1 MTEVPIPQRRIDGS
15 ARPVPEL
22 TVKAA
27 ADVAALRRL
36 DVAGPS
42 ERSELPAQEADLE
55 GIVAQAWAALF
66 DAENPGPDDDFFLAG
81 GDSLAATRLASALGL
96 NTGREVTVEDIFVG
110 QTVKGIAARVRSAA
124 VGSALPTGSA
134 AMLSPGQRRIWF
146 VEQFIPGVPV
156 HNVAMAEQ
164 ITGALDLAAL
174 SSAFEQVTIRQAALR
189 WRLRPSGGLPAV
201 MVPDPMPV
209 AIPVDDLSNLDGPA
223 REPALSAL
231 LNDEVHTPIDLTGG
245 PLWRV
250 RLVRLDNEEHV
261 LVITLHHIIYDGWS
275 QASLYRE
282 LGQEYRRALGG
293 GEDFALPA
301 VTFADYVAWTLD
313 RAHRNG
319 QADAE
324 WWVQH
329 LVGAPTVLDLPRD
342 RPRPSVLSFTGDTRA
357 TSVGAELA
365 GDVAQLAM
373 SEGATI
379 GAVLLAAFSVL
390 LQRLTG
396 QHDQVVGIPMA
407 DRGHAAFES
416 LIGFFLRIL
425 PLRLTVDDHAAFVE
439 HVHRCSEELAAARAH
454 ADAPLE
460 HIVDRVGGQ
469 RDLARNPL
477 FQVMFNVY
485 NFAEARLELGAATV
499 RPRQAGVPGS
509 LVDLTLYVIFRDDDI
524 RLEAAYNC
532 DLFDGARIDAMLAS
546 YTHLLRDLVSNRA
559 RPVAAACA
567 RPSAARL
574 PDWTARLTSDV
585 AASPGLLEQI
595 RAVARRVPDSVA
607 VEEPGRV
614 LSYRRLLQ
622 VADAAAGA
630 LRAVDVRSGDVVAV
644 LAERTAVLPAVLLGV
659 LSTGARWAV
668 FDCELSGQELR
679 TRLAAVEPRA
689 VIRFSGNDAV
699 RPVIG
704 DTVPV
709 IDAVGII
716 ETGAQHHSADDA
728 MATDRGYLSFTSG
741 TTGEPKA
748 IDTDEAPLVHFLN
761 WYRATFGLASDA
773 RFALLGGLAHDPVL
787 RDMFTPLTCG
797 GRLSVPDAGLFRD
810 PSRLLTW
817 LTGQRI
823 TVVHVTPQLVRM
835 MAAAADSAPALE
847 TLRLVAVGGDQL
859 TEGDAAV
866 LQMIAPHA
874 RLLNFYGTTETPQ
887 AQAYQ
892 EIFRGAER
900 TLDRDTLSAM
910 RSMPVPVG
918 EGIDG
923 AQLLVMSICGQPA
936 AVGELGEV
944 VVRSRY
950 LSNGYIGQPPDDRRF
965 AELPGAGEG
974 RVYRTGDLG
983 RYSPAG
989 AVTLAGRSD
998 DQVKISGYRVE
1009 LGAVEGALCTHPDV
1023 ERAAVRVFE
1032 IGGVPALHAYVV
1044 TKKNTLSE
1052 LDLVRYARSRL
1063 PVYAVP
1069 SGVTLLA
1076 ALPLT
1081 PTGKVDRKALP
1092 SPGISRDIHAASN
1105 DTPND
1110 DLEHLILGAWYEVL
1124 GVSRITCDDNFFEIG
1139 GNSMAIIE
1147 VHARLKQA
1155 LDRPVS
1161 VVDLFRF
1168 PTVRSLAEHLVGGRV
1183 DTGLLAADLRG
1194 RMRRR
1199 RSGRRAPRATGE
1211 LER

>member
-1 MTEVPIPQRRIDGS
+1 V
-15 ARPVPEL
+15 
-22 TVKAA
+22 
-27 ADVAALRRL
+27 
-36 DVAGPS
+36 
-42 ERSELPAQEADLE
+42 
-55 GIVAQAWAALF
+55 
-66 DAENPGPDDDFFLAG
+66 
-81 GDSLAATRLASALGL
+81 
-96 NTGREVTVEDIFVG
+96 
-110 QTVKGIAARVRSAA
+110 
-124 VGSALPTGSA
+124 
-134 AMLSPGQRRIWF
+134 
-146 VEQFIPGVPV
+146 
-156 HNVAMAEQ
+156 
-164 ITGALDLAAL
+164 
-174 SSAFEQVTIRQAALR
+174 
-189 WRLRPSGGLPAV
+189 
-201 MVPDPMPV
+201 
-209 AIPVDDLSNLDGPA
+209 
-223 REPALSAL
+223 
-231 LNDEVHTPIDLTGG
+231 
-245 PLWRV
+245 
-250 RLVRLDNEEHV
+250 
-261 LVITLHHIIYDGWS
+261 HHIIYDGWS
-275 QASLYRE
+275 QAILYSE

-319 QADAE
+319 PADTE

-365 GDVAQLAM
+365 ADVAQLAM

-379 GAVLLAAFSVL
+379 GAVLLAAFSIL

-396 QHDQVVGIPMA
+396 QRDQVVGIPMA
-407 DRGHAAFES
+407 DRGHTDFES
-416 LIGFFLRIL
+416 LIGFFIRIL

-439 HVHRCSEELAAARAH
+439 HVHRCRDELAAARAH
-454 ADAPLE
+454 ADAALE

-469 RDLARNPL
+469 RDLTRNPL

-499 RPRQAGVPGS
+499 HPRQAGVPGS
-509 LVDLTLYVIFRDDDI
+509 LVDLTLYVIFRDDGI

-532 DLFDGARIDAMLAS
+532 DLFDGARVDAMLAS
-546 YTHLLRDLVSNRA
+546 YTELLRDLVSNQV
-559 RPVAAACA
+559 RPVAAASA
-567 RPSAARL
+567 RPSATRL
-574 PDWTARLTSDV
+574 PDWTASLTSEV
-585 AASPGLLEQI
+585 AASPGLLEQV
-595 RAVARRVPDSVA
+595 RAVARRAPDAVA

-622 VADAAAGA
+622 IADGTAAA
-630 LRAVDVRSGDVVAV
+630 LRDMDVRSGDVAAV
-644 LAERTAVLPAVLLGV
+644 LAERTALLPAVLLGV

-668 FDCELSGQELR
+668 FDCELSGQELH

-689 VIRFSGNDAV
+689 VIRFSGIDAV

-709 IDAVGII
+709 IDAAGII
-716 ETGAQHHSADDA
+716 ETGTQRHSAGDA

-748 IDTDEAPLVHFLN
+748 IDTGEAPLVHFLN

-835 MAAAADSAPALE
+835 MAADSAPVLE
-847 TLRLVAVGGDQL
+847 TLQLVAVGGDQL

-887 AQAYQ
+887 AQAYH
-892 EIFRGAER
+892 EIIRGAER
-900 TLDRDTLSAM
+900 TLDRDTLSTL

-944 VVRSRY
+944 VIRSRY
-950 LSNGYIGQPPDDRRF
+950 LSNGYLGQPPDEGRF
-965 AELPGAGEG
+965 AELPGAGAG
-974 RVYRTGDLG
+974 RAYRTGDLG
-983 RYSPAG
+983 RYGPAG
-989 AVTLAGRSD
+989 TVTLAGRSD

-1032 IGGVPALHAYVV
+1032 FAGVPALHAYVV
-1044 TKKNTLSE
+1044 TKKSALSE
-1052 LDLVRYARSRL
+1052 LELVRYARSRL
-1063 PVYAVP
+1063 PAYAVP
-1069 SGVTLLA
+1069 AGVTLLA

-1081 PTGKVDRKALP
+1081 PIGKVDRKALP
-1092 SPGISRDIHAASN
+1092 SPGISRDLHAASN
-1105 DTPND
+1105 GTPND
-1110 DLEHLILGAWYEVL
+1110 DLERLILGTWHEVL
-1124 GVSRITCDDNFFEIG
+1124 GASRITCDDNFFEIG
-1139 GNSMAIIE
+1139 GNSMAVIE

-1155 LDRPVS
+1155 LDRPVL

-1168 PTVRSLAEHLVGGRV
+1168 PTVRSLAVHLAGGQVV

-1199 RSGRRAPRATGE
+1199 RSGRRAPRVTGE
-1211 LER
+1211 QER